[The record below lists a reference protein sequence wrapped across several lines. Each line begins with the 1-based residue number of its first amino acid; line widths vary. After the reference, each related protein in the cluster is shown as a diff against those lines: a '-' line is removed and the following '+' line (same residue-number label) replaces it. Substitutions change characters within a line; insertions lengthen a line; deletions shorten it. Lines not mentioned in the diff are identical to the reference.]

1 MVLSKSDKIAAVH
14 SGDEPGIPAIG
25 SAAYAWLL

>member
-1 MVLSKSDKIAAVH
+1 MVLSKSGKIAAVH
-14 SGDEPGIPAIG
+14 SGDKSGIPAIG